1 MTDRDWIR
9 AAVNLTS
16 WLIPGEVKVFPP
28 DKLDEA
34 KAWVA
39 GES

>member
-1 MTDRDWIR
+1 VTGRDWIR

-16 WLIPGEVKVFPP
+16 WLTPGEVEVFPP
-28 DKLDEA
+28 DKLAEA

-39 GES
+39 G